1 MSSSSSAITLEE
13 FTSRI
18 AGAVNGAPGL
28 AGIWVVAETSDVR
41 RSGHCYLE
49 LVKKHPVTGDPVA
62 RLRGTIWRGTF
73 AQIDMKF
80 SEATGQRLESGMKV
94 MVRVTASFH
103 PAYGLSANIT
113 DIDPSY
119 TLGDLMRRRLE
130 IINRLRAEGIINLN
144 REMEWADVPLRV
156 AVVSAPGAAG
166 YGDFIHQLY
175 TSPSRLDFR
184 VRLFPA
190 LMQGAGA
197 PDAIIAALEAI
208 ASEEDE
214 WDCVVIIR
222 GGGATS
228 DLAAFDNY
236 DLASNI
242 AQFPLPVIIGI
253 GHERDVTVLDYV
265 ANMRVKTPTAAAEW
279 LIARG
284 EEALGELDR
293 LAQEVYRIASD
304 VLAGSRE
311 QLARIAAVL
320 PHLPATALGNAR
332 ARIDRLSLALGD
344 TVSSKLRPEA
354 SRLDVIAERLVSAP
368 SVVIERQRAV
378 LDRLEGLVKVLS
390 PQATLA
396 RGYSITRV
404 GGHAVTSATSLTPG
418 TIVETILSD
427 GVVRS
432 TVG

>member
-1 MSSSSSAITLEE
+1 M
-13 FTSRI
+13 
-18 AGAVNGAPGL
+18 
-28 AGIWVVAETSDVR
+28 
-41 RSGHCYLE
+41 
-49 LVKKHPVTGDPVA
+49 
-62 RLRGTIWRGTF
+62 
-73 AQIDMKF
+73 
-80 SEATGQRLESGMKV
+80 
-94 MVRVTASFH
+94 
-103 PAYGLSANIT
+103 
-113 DIDPSY
+113 
-119 TLGDLMRRRLE
+119 
-130 IINRLRAEGIINLN
+130 
-144 REMEWADVPLRV
+144 
-156 AVVSAPGAAG
+156 
-166 YGDFIHQLY
+166 
-175 TSPSRLDFR
+175 
-184 VRLFPA
+184 
-190 LMQGAGA
+190 
-197 PDAIIAALEAI
+197 
-208 ASEEDE
+208 
-214 WDCVVIIR
+214 
-222 GGGATS
+222 
-228 DLAAFDNY
+228 
-236 DLASNI
+236 
-242 AQFPLPVIIGI
+242 
-253 GHERDVTVLDYV
+253 LDYV